1 MKRKWIFL
9 FTLSLLALS
18 RISNASYA
26 YYESAD
32 ESEDSEEVITSDVND
47 NGYDFENNNY
57 NNGEANN
64 PDETY
69 AQRLLEEQQ
78 KLQELSSNID
88 VKIPLEQELEASL
101 DNETDSTEVSQS
113 AILRK
118 PAIKEKDQEENTE
131 SLFPE
136 ESDEV
141 SLSNSGIQKPQI
153 ENTETQYRQRRN
165 RSR

>member
-32 ESEDSEEVITSDVND
+32 ESEDSEEVITSEVNGD
-47 NGYDFENNNY
+47 Y
-57 NNGEANN
+57 NDAQESNQESNS
-64 PDETY
+64 DEIY

-78 KLQELSSNID
+78 KLQELSNNID

-101 DNETDSTEVSQS
+101 DNETDSTEVTQS
-113 AILRK
+113 AIERK

-141 SLSNSGIQKPQI
+141 SLSNSGILKPQI
-153 ENTETQYRQRRN
+153 ENNETQYRQRRN